1 MSRSRLRQ
9 ILASEGLRIA
19 ASPLDASVKEAM
31 KKGRFVGDPKIGS
44 YTVAPEGIVVEVT
57 VSVVVPP
64 SKALAAAPPK
74 QTLKMVFGKPELLSE
89 IPESVLKTIP
99 FKAMKP
105 AQFTT
110 FVKKMGGL
118 SQYSED
124 VLRALLEGRSTVS
137 IGEHPVGDTL
147 VDVLEDGI
155 DFDAYVGGAQGGRD
169 YWGGMDQEA
178 TLKIKGGVITGRVRL
193 AIEWENE
200 RGLTIKKDIP
210 DYPYIDLD
218 SAIHGKGEKS
228 THPSLQGAYYDD
240 PLEGSAVKGGT
251 KRSGRVEVL
260 PKGTPG
266 VWRVSV
272 SREWN
277 IGKIPLA
284 SLSRKQLEALVT
296 YMAK

>member
-1 MSRSRLRQ
+1 MSTRLRQ
-9 ILASEGLRIA
+9 ILASEGFRIA

-31 KKGRFVGDPKIGS
+31 KKGQFVGDPKIGS

-118 SQYSED
+118 GQYSDE
-124 VLRALLEGRSTVS
+124 VLRALLEGRKV
-137 IGEHPVGDTL
+137 ELD
-147 VDVLEDGI
+147 EDYAPMVNNI
-155 DFDAYVGGAQGGRD
+155 FEADPKAVASYVGGDTGEPD
-169 YWGGMDQEA
+169 DWGGGEMAEIQ
-178 TLKIKGGVITGRVRL
+178 IKKGVVSGVL
-193 AIEWENE
+193 FMPYVWENGS
-200 RGLTIKKDIP
+200 GLTIKRDVP
-210 DYPYIDLD
+210 DAPYIDLD
-218 SAIHGKGEKS
+218 RAVHGQSPEDS
-228 THPSLQGAYYDD
+228 THLAG
-240 PLEGSAVKGGT
+240 VKWLDGED
-251 KRSGRVEVL
+251 RVETL

-266 VWRVSV
+266 ITRVSV
-272 SREWN
+272 QLDFPM
-277 IGKIPLA
+277 KPLTLA
-284 SLSRKQLEALVT
+284 SMPRKDLEILVKAV
-296 YMAK
+296 AKGS